1 VFTSPESFAGF
12 AEQFLNLISVQA
24 LTIYAVSPEG
34 DSLDVWFS
42 TEGAPAEDLPVS
54 HDSVAGYVAEE
65 GRTVRFDRIDPTAGA
80 SAAYPGLDLQTA
92 FTPPPQITSILACP
106 IASSGT
112 VSGVVTVVNSLR
124 PDEGGR
130 FSDQDVQAVRQLA
143 NQFAEPF
150 AAVRPPT
157 PEAAPPETSLPEDG
171 DAPQAQVA
179 TGITA
184 PFEELVSHGLIS
196 ADMLK
201 RLGQVARP
209 GQASLGRLLIAQADL
224 TIEQVGACLEDYY
237 NVPFMTYDPAIEIP
251 SKLLESLNRE
261 FLARRCW
268 LPLAKSATQ
277 AIILIDDPNDA
288 ARVLDIT
295 KVLGVQDCEVRMALP
310 EDIHR
315 FIYPE
320 KHREPP
326 PPEED
331 DAPTGSGLDQ
341 LIDDLRTE
349 DGIANTLQ
357 SNATELLDQ
366 DAPTVVQ
373 IVNRLIAEAIQENAS
388 DIHIEP
394 GMDGRPGIARMRID
408 GICHDVLEIPAGHM
422 RAVLSRIKVMAD
434 LDITER
440 RLPQDGKL
448 TVRNEQKVT
457 ELRVAT
463 VPTVSGESAVLRILA
478 GGDLLHLAQLGLS
491 PANEETIRQLV
502 QRPHG
507 IFLVV
512 GPTGSGKT
520 TTLHAVLGHVNTPQ
534 KKIWTAED
542 PVEIRQERLQQV
554 QMQPRIGLTFA
565 TALRSFLRSDP
576 DVILIGEMRDLETAH
591 AAVEASLT
599 GHLVLSTLHT
609 NSAAETLTRLV
620 DIGIDAISFSDALIG
635 VLAQRL
641 VRRLCSSCRE
651 RYTPT
656 PDELDVF
663 VTAYGEEHFDELGIS
678 RDSVELYR
686 AVGCGEC
693 RGTGYSGRLGIHELL
708 VGSTAIKEM
717 VIQGAPASD
726 LREAAISEGMRTL
739 RQDGL
744 AKVLKGDTDLHQIW
758 TATVA

>member
-1 VFTSPESFAGF
+1 
-12 AEQFLNLISVQA
+12 
-24 LTIYAVSPEG
+24 
-34 DSLDVWFS
+34 
-42 TEGAPAEDLPVS
+42 
-54 HDSVAGYVAEE
+54 
-65 GRTVRFDRIDPTAGA
+65 
-80 SAAYPGLDLQTA
+80 
-92 FTPPPQITSILACP
+92 
-106 IASSGT
+106 
-112 VSGVVTVVNSLR
+112 
-124 PDEGGR
+124 
-130 FSDQDVQAVRQLA
+130 
-143 NQFAEPF
+143 
-150 AAVRPPT
+150 
-157 PEAAPPETSLPEDG
+157 
-171 DAPQAQVA
+171 
-179 TGITA
+179 
-184 PFEELVSHGLIS
+184 
-196 ADMLK
+196 
-201 RLGQVARP
+201 
-209 GQASLGRLLIAQADL
+209 
-224 TIEQVGACLEDYY
+224 
-237 NVPFMTYDPAIEIP
+237 
-251 SKLLESLNRE
+251 
-261 FLARRCW
+261 
-268 LPLAKSATQ
+268 
-277 AIILIDDPNDA
+277 
-288 ARVLDIT
+288 
-295 KVLGVQDCEVRMALP
+295 
-310 EDIHR
+310 
-315 FIYPE
+315 
-320 KHREPP
+320 
-326 PPEED
+326 
-331 DAPTGSGLDQ
+331 
-341 LIDDLRTE
+341 
-349 DGIANTLQ
+349 
-357 SNATELLDQ
+357 NATELLDQ